1 MNNNAY
7 ICSGIIRIEGD
18 MDNPF
23 TIKSYESKEKF
34 CDREEELALM
44 LRNCVNNT
52 DTTLISQR
60 RMGKTGLIMRLFD
73 ELKDVRPDIHT
84 IYIDIFAARNI
95 DDFIKLMA
103 EAAMRSFKPKTSMG
117 EKLLTFIK
125 SLRPQL
131 SFDSITGEPQLQIAY
146 QTAHEKEYTLRG
158 LFEFLDSQ
166 GEHIVIAIDEF
177 QQIRD
182 FPEQNMEALL
192 RTYIQQTHNLMFIF
206 CGSKKHMMAD
216 IFANE
221 KKPFYNSTAFVS
233 LGKISE
239 QSYSNFIRTLLQ
251 THHRSITDDALQFIL
266 DWTRR
271 HTYYTQQLCHTIY
284 ANGSVDIAIED
295 VKKACDQ
302 LMKQGEAV
310 FLQYRQMLTD
320 KQWNYLIAI
329 AKEENVQQI
338 TAAAFLKNHK
348 IGSPSVSRRLAD
360 ALCEK
365 GLLNDEVTLAG
376 TIYSV
381 SDVFLSRWM
390 ARL

>member
-1 MNNNAY
+1 M
-7 ICSGIIRIEGD
+7 E
-18 MDNPF
+18 NPF
-23 TIKSYESKEKF
+23 TIKSYESKDLF
-34 CDREEELALM
+34 CDREEELQLM
-44 LRNCVNNT
+44 LRNCENRS

-60 RMGKTGLIMRLFD
+60 RMGKTGLILRLFD

-84 IYIDIFAARNI
+84 IYLDIFASRTF
-95 DDFIKLMA
+95 DDFIKLLA
-103 EAAMRSFKPKTSMG
+103 EAAMRSFQPKTSIG
-117 EKLLTFIK
+117 DKLLTFIK

-131 SFDSITGEPQLQIAY
+131 SFDNITGEPQLQITY

-166 GEHIVIAIDEF
+166 GDHTIIAIDEF

-182 FPEQNMEALL
+182 YPEQNIEALL
-192 RTYIQQTHNLMFIF
+192 RTYIQQTHNLTFIF

-216 IFANE
+216 IFSNV
-221 KKPFYNSTAFVS
+221 KKPFYNSTVFVS
-233 LGKISE
+233 LGKIPE
-239 QSYSNFIRTLLQ
+239 TSYSDFIRKKFAD
-251 THHRSITDDALQFIL
+251 HHKSITDEALMFIL

-284 ANGSVDIAIED
+284 ANGSVSITIEE
-295 VKKACDQ
+295 VKKACEQ
-302 LMKQGEAV
+302 LMKQSETV

-320 KQWNYLIAI
+320 KQWNYLIAV
-329 AKEENVQQI
+329 AKEGSVQQI
-338 TAAAFLKNHK
+338 TASAFLKDHN

-365 GLLNDEVTLAG
+365 GLINDEITLAG
-376 TIYSV
+376 TTYSV

-390 ARL
+390 ERL